1 MKIAIQKIFSEVS
14 KTYELVNH
22 VLTFGL
28 DVVWRKKAAREA
40 AQVGGTFWLDVCSGT
55 GEMAQN
61 LSSLASRKVKV
72 VAVDFSP
79 IMLTRLRE
87 KPQNQK
93 ISLALAEANC
103 LPFANETFNLVTISF
118 ATRNINISREDLIT
132 HFKEF
137 YRVLKPG
144 GRFVNLE
151 TSQPRQKIIRRI
163 FHLYVRLVV
172 FPIGY
177 LFSGSKAA
185 YKYLSST
192 ICRFYQPEEL
202 SQFLYEAGFH
212 SVSFE
217 PLFFGVSAIHTAFK

>member
-28 DVVWRKKAAREA
+28 DVVWRKKATREA
-40 AQVGGTFWLDVCSGT
+40 SQAGGTLWLDVCSGT
-55 GEMAQN
+55 GEMAHN
-61 LSSLASRKVKV
+61 LSSLASSHVKV

-79 IMLTRLRE
+79 IMLSRLRE

-151 TSQPRQKIIRRI
+151 TSQPRQEIIRRI

-177 LFSGSKAA
+177 LVSGSKLG

-192 ICRFYQPEEL
+192 IRRFYRPEQL
-202 SQFLYEAGFH
+202 SRFLYNAGFRV
-212 SVSFE
+212 VSFK
-217 PLFFGVSAIHTAFK
+217 PLFLGISAIHTAFK